1 MQGPRP
7 ARHLRG
13 LQTRN
18 QDQET
23 YYQTQSLGL
32 RHHQLFKDHH
42 RPSTFLIQQFTRV
55 LKKLEILPPEPAYRK
70 LVNFYSSNH
79 REIDYLKFCDAID
92 DT

>member
-1 MQGPRP
+1 
-7 ARHLRG
+7 
-13 LQTRN
+13 
-18 QDQET
+18 
-23 YYQTQSLGL
+23 
-32 RHHQLFKDHH
+32 
-42 RPSTFLIQQFTRV
+42 V